1 MEGKTNLKKSL
12 LLATLVGVISFFLF
26 KTTVTLIPTDLT
38 ETEEYLNN
46 MTVLFSLGTGILASA
61 ISFFIFKKLLK

>member
-1 MEGKTNLKKSL
+1 
-12 LLATLVGVISFFLF
+12 LF

-46 MTVLFSLGTGILASA
+46 MTVLLALGSGILTSVV
-61 ISFFIFKKLLK
+61 SFFIFKKLLK